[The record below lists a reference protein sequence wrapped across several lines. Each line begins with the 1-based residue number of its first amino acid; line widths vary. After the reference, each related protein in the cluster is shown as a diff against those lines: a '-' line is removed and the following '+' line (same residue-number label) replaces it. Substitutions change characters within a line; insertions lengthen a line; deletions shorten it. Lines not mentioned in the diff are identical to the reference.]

1 VGLGRVPGCWIMG
14 WLFRAE
20 FLAVFF
26 EEFRTSN
33 ALSEL
38 DVSNKAD
45 YQLDQ
50 TSDGRSDADRP
61 IPLAV
66 GGGVWVFCIYQFI
79 VTVLFFSLAANII
92 INFTVKVSVVVV

>member
-1 VGLGRVPGCWIMG
+1 MG

-45 YQLDQ
+45 Y
-50 TSDGRSDADRP
+50 
-61 IPLAV
+61 
-66 GGGVWVFCIYQFI
+66 
-79 VTVLFFSLAANII
+79 
-92 INFTVKVSVVVV
+92 